1 VPVTGVRR
9 LFFLA
14 PQPRTEAKVKVRQP
28 LARALVTVD
37 PRLRHAVEPLL
48 DLVAGELNVKQVAIA
63 EGEAGLVAFR
73 LVPNFR
79 ALGPRFGRQAQ
90 AVAAAVRDTD
100 AAALAPRLGAGERVT
115 VEVAGVGPVELGP
128 DEVGVVEEPV
138 TGWRVV
144 REGPVSVALDLEV
157 TPELRGEGL
166 ARELVRAVQDLR
178 KAADLAVDDRIELA
192 VKARRRRG
200 RGAPRL
206 PARRDAGHRPA
217 PRPAGGRPRRAGG
230 GGRTGGAALA
240 AAGAARLAAGERP
253 TGRRRG

>member
-1 VPVTGVRR
+1 MAVVGGRVGLGR
-9 LFFLA
+9 LA
-14 PQPRTEAKVKVRQP
+14 RTEAKVKVRQP

-90 AVAAAVRDTD
+90 AVAAAVRDAD
-100 AAALAPRLGAGERVT
+100 AAALAPRLGAGDRVT
-115 VEVAGVGPVELGP
+115 VEVAGVGPGELGP

-144 REGPVSVALDLEV
+144 REGPASVALDLEV

-192 VKARRRRG
+192 VKAEGPLADAVAAHRDYLVGETLATALHRAPQGDGHDARVEVDGQEVRLWLRPVPRG
-200 RGAPRL
+200 
-206 PARRDAGHRPA
+206 
-217 PRPAGGRPRRAGG
+217 
-230 GGRTGGAALA
+230 
-240 AAGAARLAAGERP
+240 
-253 TGRRRG
+253 